1 MNRLAIACVVLSLLF
16 SGLTQGQERGRE
28 GQPRGERPAG
38 ERQSAPRSEFPA
50 EIKLTDEQQTKLGEL
65 RATFGAKFAEL
76 AKERDAI
83 LTAEQL
89 KARGEV
95 EQKIRAG
102 GMSRQEVAELFANA
116 VKLTP
121 DQKTKTEA
129 VEQAANKLRQE
140 AEQAKLAVLTAEQ
153 QTQLRTWNAERE
165 LARYF
170 AVPDDIKLSDEQ
182 KAGLKSLQDE
192 LSGELKTWTEKRNA
206 IMTPERVA
214 ARDKAFKEARE
225 GNQDRQ
231 ALAAALQAAVN
242 LSEAERADL
251 TAAEQKLRELYE
263 QIQTRKLACSHPSRS
278 KSSRSVSAPADHVV
292 RRGSSRFSHHAS
304 TLPQRP
310 PHAHSPFADWWRR
323 LLAVAHTLGALG
335 RAGSQLPRTT
345 RYRA

>member
-16 SGLTQGQERGRE
+16 PGLTQGQERGRE

-102 GMSRQEVAELFANA
+102 GVSRQEVAELFANA
-116 VKLTP
+116 VKLKP

-153 QTQLRTWNAERE
+153 QTQLRTLNAERE
-165 LARYF
+165 LARFF

-214 ARDKAFKEARE
+214 ARDKVFKEARE

-242 LSEAERADL
+242 LSDTERADL
-251 TAAEQKLRELYE
+251 TAAEQKLREIYE
-263 QIQTRKLACSHPSRS
+263 QIQTRKLGLLTPEQKQEFEKRFGSGRP
-278 KSSRSVSAPADHVV
+278 
-292 RRGSSRFSHHAS
+292 RG
-304 TLPQRP
+304 
-310 PHAHSPFADWWRR
+310 
-323 LLAVAHTLGALG
+323 
-335 RAGSQLPRTT
+335 
-345 RYRA
+345 